1 MLVIPL
7 WKALSS
13 FPLSKV
19 LVRSFQRNFHSAA
32 SHFLHPQ
39 YKINKRVFMV
49 LLFLSVKHWG
59 FHAEPLWHFLCSRG
73 ASDYRKSPLT
83 AVCNQLIGGEQ
94 SPSGLNKKVCSLFKA
109 AAVYMSPNE
118 GRVAIFHL
126 IYFPDKEFP
135 AKRSVASESAFL
147 CWGQCSNNRL

>member
-1 MLVIPL
+1 MESLL
-7 WKALSS
+7 YLHFLYLKCSS
-13 FPLSKV
+13 GAF
-19 LVRSFQRNFHSAA
+19 RGIFI
-32 SHFLHPQ
+32 HFLHPQ

-59 FHAEPLWHFLCSRG
+59 SHAGPLWHFLCSRG
-73 ASDYRKSPLT
+73 ASDYRKPPLT
-83 AVCNQLIGGEQ
+83 AFVISWLEMNSHHLDSIKRCVHFLRLQQFICHLTKDDL
-94 SPSGLNKKVCSLFKA
+94 PF
-109 AAVYMSPNE
+109 
-118 GRVAIFHL
+118 FHL